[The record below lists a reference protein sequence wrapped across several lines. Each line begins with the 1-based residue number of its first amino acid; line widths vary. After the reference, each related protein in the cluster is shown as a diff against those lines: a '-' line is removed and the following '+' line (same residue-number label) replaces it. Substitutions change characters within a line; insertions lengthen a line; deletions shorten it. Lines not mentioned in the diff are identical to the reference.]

1 MLLVN
6 SSALQQA
13 ASSSK
18 LSSMGGRA
26 FMVSLAVDL
35 SPMTRMCSDFGPMNS
50 MPWSAQMSTKVA
62 FSERKP

>member
-1 MLLVN
+1 MLLFN
-6 SSALQQA
+6 RSGLQQA

-18 LSSMGGRA
+18 LTSIERRA

-50 MPWSAQMSTKVA
+50 MPWSAQMSTNVA